1 MATPKGKVSK
11 ARRNSRRANW
21 KLSLPGIVKCPKCGK
36 MKLRFDDDVAAE
48 FLTELCGVVGHIF
61 RIEILALLDHR
72 ADHVCLAA
80 LCDLLFDEIICRRAT
95 FRKRARLSL

>member
-36 MKLRFDDDVAAE
+36 MKLSHRVCKA
-48 FLTELCGVVGHIF
+48 CGYYDGQ
-61 RIEILALLDHR
+61 
-72 ADHVCLAA
+72 
-80 LCDLLFDEIICRRAT
+80 EIIKVDAEEE
-95 FRKRARLSL
+95 